1 MSKMNSLKNPL
12 HDSRIFHMDFVKIH
26 YRPRILQIVFL
37 STGNWFYIFR
47 ENMQVQY
54 VIPWDFRP
62 SECVGL
68 LC

>member
-12 HDSRIFHMDFVKIH
+12 VFC
-26 YRPRILQIVFL
+26 LQGIVFL